1 MLARVMDSLSQ
12 TTYGRNNGVASETTS
27 RYDPRVKGASQDEI
41 MKKRLAYVAFF
52 LAFLPLAGCA
62 TGDAWYYPYG
72 PSYSEE
78 EPAPQSVKQFL
89 SQPRTR

>member
-1 MLARVMDSLSQ
+1 
-12 TTYGRNNGVASETTS
+12 
-27 RYDPRVKGASQDEI
+27 

>member
-1 MLARVMDSLSQ
+1 
-12 TTYGRNNGVASETTS
+12 
-27 RYDPRVKGASQDEI
+27 

-78 EPAPQSVKQFL
+78 EPSPQNVKQYL
-89 SQPRTR
+89 SQPRPK